1 MSQDS
6 ERRQTLVGKGVFN
19 LSAVEL
25 IELERLGG
33 ESGVTSDLA
42 TALADALVEMGG
54 YLALCLDQISDYS
67 DNEWVMNGRR
77 EKTIAEM
84 RSFIAP
90 VGG

>member
-1 MSQDS
+1 MRQNI
-6 ERRQTLVGKGVFN
+6 ERRQTLVSKGVFN

-33 ESGVTSDLA
+33 ESGTTSDLA

-54 YLALCLDQISDYS
+54 YLTLCLDQISDYS
-67 DNEWVMNGRR
+67 DNEWVMNGGR
-77 EKTIAEM
+77 EKTITEM

-90 VGG
+90 VGS